1 MFIGATSVM
10 AEPWKFGVMS
20 DTQWKANA
28 DGQNPETVAVGIINQ
43 LNTQFINHG
52 VKFVIQVGD
61 LVDKETDSPNGFPSN
76 RTMDTRA
83 AAAQALYDAGIGF
96 YPLRG
101 NHEGSSTAAVEFQTL
116 YPQTQSTTSSHSLAD
131 ATNFRSPSTM
141 PGLSYA
147 FDYKGATFVLLDQF
161 NRPDGTSQSVLGQ
174 DQVNWVSSVLSS
186 KPADNNAFVFAHKGL
201 ITENHTDILFGSNP
215 AVVPDLQNQ
224 FMSILADNG
233 VHYYFGG
240 HDHMHN
246 RAIVTSPSGTSTVQD
261 ITTSSNSYKFYI
273 PQNPSNDSTYNNP
286 TRETEIAQEL
296 FTIGYYIMT
305 VDGPRVTVDFYSSPN
320 GCNGDCDLITT
331 PTLTFTKRETFG
343 YSLNGKEFLVA
354 QGQSYTTVQD
364 SFEGTTAQILGG
376 MNGST
381 ATVYDGRATTKT
393 VDTGWTPRTAGT
405 RKKDDDTASNILTL
419 WGMASS
425 LGNETVVVNGQ
436 SQSLRADQT
445 TRSDQTDV
453 YTLSMSYDHHRL
465 LPIQLGQGL
474 LGLATRDEN
483 GDWVNA
489 VDKNFGGAK
498 KFVLGPWKSGYG
510 LGTYGLDLITHT
522 AWAVI
527 NYNADFAVAGFKHFD
542 KNGWQ

>member
-1 MFIGATSVM
+1 MKKLSYFKIVCALLLAMFIGATSVM

-43 LNTQFINHG
+43 INTQFINHG

-101 NHEGSSTAAVEFQTL
+101 NHESSSTASVEFQAL
-116 YPQTQSTTSSHSLAD
+116 YPQTIGSGSYVYGASNFSSPFNTL
-131 ATNFRSPSTM
+131 N
-141 PGLSYA
+141 GLSYS
-147 FDYKGATFVLLDQF
+147 FDYNNARFVLLDQF
-161 NRPDGTSQSVLGQ
+161 TRTDGTNYLGSSNNNII
-174 DQVNWVSSVLSS
+174 DQQTWISSTLAS
-186 KPADNNAFVFAHKGL
+186 KAADSHAFVFGHKGL
-201 ITENHTDILFGSNP
+201 ITENHTDILFGANPGSNP
-215 AVVPDLQNQ
+215 DAQNA
-224 FMSILADNG
+224 FIGSLYANN
-233 VHYYFGG
+233 VHYYMGG

-246 RAIVTSPSGTSTVQD
+246 RAIITSPSGTSTVQD

-273 PQNPSNDSTYNNP
+273 PQNPTNDSTYNNP

-296 FTIGYYIMT
+296 FTIGYYIVT

-320 GCNGDCDLITT
+320 GCSGDCDLVTT
-331 PTLTFTKRETFG
+331 PTLSFSKRETFG

-354 QGQSYTTVQD
+354 QGATYTVVED
-364 SFEGTTAQILGG
+364 NYRGTIARIFDGV
-376 MNGST
+376 NSST
-381 ATVYDGRATTKT
+381 SMDYANRAFTKA
-393 VDTGWTPRTAGT
+393 VDTGWTPQDLGT
-405 RKKDDDTASNILTL
+405 RKRDDDPASDILTL
-419 WGMASS
+419 WGMAD
-425 LGNETVVVNGQ
+425 LGSG
-436 SQSLRADQT
+436 
-445 TRSDQTDV
+445 QTDV
-453 YTLSMSYDHHRL
+453 YTLSMSYDNHKL

-489 VDKNFGGAK
+489 VEKNIGGTK
-498 KFVLGPWKSGYG
+498 KFVLGPWKPGYG
-510 LGTYGLDLITHT
+510 LGTYGLDLRTHT

-527 NYNADFAVAGFKHFD
+527 NYNADFAVAGFRHFD

>member
-1 MFIGATSVM
+1 
-10 AEPWKFGVMS
+10 
-20 DTQWKANA
+20 
-28 DGQNPETVAVGIINQ
+28 
-43 LNTQFINHG
+43 
-52 VKFVIQVGD
+52 
-61 LVDKETDSPNGFPSN
+61 VDKETDSPNGFPSN

-83 AAAQALYDAGIGF
+83 AAAQALYDADIGF

-101 NHEGSSTAAVEFQTL
+101 NHESSSTAAVEFQTL
-116 YPQTQSTTSSHSLAD
+116 YPQTIGSGSHVYGASNFSSPFNTL
-131 ATNFRSPSTM
+131 N
-141 PGLSYA
+141 GLSYS
-147 FDYKGATFVLLDQF
+147 FDYNNARFVLLDQF
-161 NRPDGTSQSVLGQ
+161 TRTDGTNYLGSSNNNII
-174 DQVNWVSSVLSS
+174 DQQTWISSTLAS
-186 KPADNNAFVFAHKGL
+186 KAADSHAFVFGHKGL
-201 ITENHTDILFGSNP
+201 ITENHTDILLGANPGSNP
-215 AVVPDLQNQ
+215 DAQNA
-224 FMSILADNG
+224 FFSSLFTNG
-233 VHYYFGG
+233 VRYYMGG

-246 RAIVTSPSGTSTVQD
+246 RAIITSPSGTSTVQD

-296 FTIGYYIMT
+296 FTIGYYIVT

-320 GCNGDCDLITT
+320 GCNGDCDLVTT

-343 YSLNGKEFLVA
+343 NSLNGKEFLVA

-364 SFEGTTAQILGG
+364 SFEGTTAQILDG

-393 VDTGWTPRTAGT
+393 VDTGWTPKTAGT

-436 SQSLRADQT
+436 SQTLRADQT

-453 YTLSMSYDHHRL
+453 YTLSMSYDHHTL

-489 VDKNFGGAK
+489 VDKNFGGTK
-498 KFVLGPWKSGYG
+498 KFVLGPWKPGYG

-527 NYNADFAVAGFKHFD
+527 NYNADFAVAGFRHFD
-542 KNGWQ
+542 KYRWQ